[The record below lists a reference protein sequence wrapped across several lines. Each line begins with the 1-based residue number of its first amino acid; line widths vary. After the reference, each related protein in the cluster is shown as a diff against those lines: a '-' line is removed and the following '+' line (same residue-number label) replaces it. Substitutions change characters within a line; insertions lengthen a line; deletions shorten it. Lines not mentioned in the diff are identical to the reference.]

1 MIEFLLSL
9 ILLVMLFSVYQLR
22 KLPWYLSEYE
32 SIQVEIMKELRDVNH
47 RYEVEAIGSQRN
59 YEKREKDRQKIFEI
73 NNKLTEIIRLNE
85 KLIDIYCK
93 PRPEVRLSEISE
105 LLSSIDQKLNSREF

>member
-9 ILLVMLFSVYQLR
+9 ILIVMLFIAYQLR

-32 SIQVEIMKELRDVNH
+32 GIQVKIWRELANVNH

-59 YEKREKDRQKIFEI
+59 YEKRENDRQKIFEI

-85 KLIDIYCK
+85 KLIDIYCNT
-93 PRPEVRLSEISE
+93 RPEGRLREISQ
-105 LLSSIDQKLNSREF
+105 LLSSIDQK

>member
-9 ILLVMLFSVYQLR
+9 ILLLMLFFAYQLR

-32 SIQVEIMKELRDVNH
+32 GIQVKILKELMDVNH
-47 RYEVEAIGSQRN
+47 RYEVKAINSHRN
-59 YEKREKDRQKIFEI
+59 YEDMENDRQKIFEI

-85 KLIDIYCK
+85 KFLDIYCK
-93 PRPEVRLSEISE
+93 TRSEGRLREISD
-105 LLSSIDQKLNSREF
+105 LLSSIDRK